1 MFLRHSDPLRTK
13 SFATMTNLSRTKT
26 DATDAKIIAEYGFQ
40 CKPEPTRMEED
51 YQYKVEGFLKLIRF
65 NQKHIAMNTNFLEA
79 LKYNGFKCGV
89 VEQKEIVQGIIQ
101 RHKENNKKLE
111 KKIEAL
117 LNENCKELHQRYR
130 SIPGVGPMLAA
141 SLISFYGDF
150 SEFSDAKKAAAF
162 AGICPKIN
170 QSGSSV
176 NKKVGISKRG
186 NPTLRTIFYM
196 ASLSASVFNQS
207 CKEKY
212 QKMRAAGK
220 PGKVALI
227 AIANKILRQAMALA
241 SKGEF
246 FNQNYEENRQLA
258 IKNSLTFNTAH
269 SVNASTTAI
278 LLHPFKCLIQI
289 ISVEHHFEQSI
300 CTHLRFVFW
309 YNSAMRS
316 SVTFRF
322 HRIIAEV
329 ACWNSIRQSL
339 RHYAFHTI
347 ED

>member
-1 MFLRHSDPLRTK
+1 MKINSEKRVCLGIDVSKGSLDCCLFDGTKSINRKFKSNNLNTVKKIIKHFAISSSSCSVVVESTGIYHSFVFFGFAKQGYNVSIVNPLRTK

-26 DATDAKIIAEYGFQ
+26 DSTDAKIIAEYGFQ
-40 CKPEPTRMEED
+40 CKPAPTVMKED

-65 NQKHIAMNTNFLEA
+65 NQKQIAMNTNFLEA
-79 LKYNGFKCGV
+79 LKHNAFKCGV

-220 PGKVALI
+220 PAKVALI

-241 SKGEF
+241 RKGEF

-258 IKNSLTFNTAH
+258 IKTA
-269 SVNASTTAI
+269 
-278 LLHPFKCLIQI
+278 
-289 ISVEHHFEQSI
+289 
-300 CTHLRFVFW
+300 
-309 YNSAMRS
+309 
-316 SVTFRF
+316 
-322 HRIIAEV
+322 
-329 ACWNSIRQSL
+329 
-339 RHYAFHTI
+339 
-347 ED
+347 